1 MATKRKTMRF
11 RKGDIIDVEEYH
23 DGNYGA
29 PGMKRSKKRKRTE
42 EQIQKNNQN
51 NKIKRC
57 RYRLLE
63 YFTEGDVFATLTYS
77 PARRPKDMNAALK
90 DFQKTMRVIRAK
102 YKKAG
107 FECFWI
113 RNIERGTKGAWHIHL
128 VINEIGNTA
137 SILTNAWTHGGAYVA
152 SIRTNDKIYDED
164 FTRLASYMTKDENTL
179 YTKEDGTPGKPRLR
193 EANYNTSRN
202 MPLPEPKK
210 EKLVRWKAEPK
221 PKKGYYIARI
231 HEGIN
236 ALGFKYRSYTMIR
249 INRRI

>member
-1 MATKRKTMRF
+1 MATERKIMKF
-11 RKGDIIDVEEYH
+11 RKGDIIDVEEHH

-29 PGMKRSKKRKRTE
+29 PGKKRAKKKKLTE
-42 EQIQKNNQN
+42 EQIKNNN
-51 NKIKRC
+51 RINKMKRC

-63 YFTEGDVFATLTYS
+63 YFDEGDVFATLTYD
-77 PARRPKDMNAALK
+77 PKKRPKDMSAALK
-90 DFQKTMRVIRAK
+90 DFQKALRTIRSR

-107 FECFWI
+107 YELFWI

-137 SILTNAWTHGGAYVA
+137 SILMNVWQHGAVYVA
-152 SIRTNDKIYDED
+152 SIRNNDKIYDED
-164 FTRLASYMTKDENTL
+164 FTKLASYITKDENTP
-179 YTKEDGTPGKPRLR
+179 YTKEDGTPGKPKIS

-221 PKKGYYIARI
+221 PKKGYYIAKI

-236 ALGFKYRSYTMIR
+236 ALGFRYRRYTMIR
-249 INRRI
+249 LNRRI